1 MTATEYDN
9 EIYRQNGLNPKSLK
23 VSDVQMQLLEAG
35 YKKTQGNLSNL
46 TLTTAVSSQTSFI
59 NACSLAELKASSG
72 AFTPQQAIADAI
84 KQVAQD
90 GAYVIYPSG
99 HRDRLDVAVR
109 RNVMTGI
116 GQTTGQICLSN
127 AQELG
132 CDHGNYRSRRSK
144 TEPRRLAGTDCKPEW
159 SKRLLVLV
167 RYWLRHR

>member
-99 HRDRLDVAVR
+99 HRDDLMLLYG
-109 RNVMTGI
+109 VM
-116 GQTTGQICLSN
+116 L
-127 AQELG
+127 
-132 CDHGNYRSRRSK
+132 
-144 TEPRRLAGTDCKPEW
+144 
-159 SKRLLVLV
+159 
-167 RYWLRHR
+167 